1 MKCEYCGKEFTG
13 RKKKYCSRECCYN
26 ADVDNK
32 RMKYVWISD
41 RAEKCLLCG
50 GKLGKGKYKF
60 CSDECARKHYNIQTG
75 RLSHSEILTK
85 NCCVC
90 GKEFQTWK
98 SRQTTCSEE
107 CKILHRKEYNSKRDK
122 SEQRKAYDRVKY
134 LRKHPDAKTSE
145 QRHEEHLLRLE
156 RQKEEQAEKAIA
168 MFLQEVE
175 SEPQRA
181 KKIAEEK
188 RLKEANRKYWQEYE
202 AEHECAICG
211 CVFVAHYPLAKYCS
225 KKCSR
230 KVTRIRKRYEGITI
244 DKDITVQKL
253 AKRDHD
259 KCQLCGLPVD
269 WNDKHKTD
277 KAVICGDMYPSID
290 HIIPI
295 SSGGLHAWN
304 NVQLAHRICNTRK
317 SNKVIS

>member
-1 MKCEYCGKEFTG
+1 MKCEYCGKEFSG
-13 RKKKYCSRECCYN
+13 RKKKYCSNECRKE
-26 ADVDNK
+26 ADKLNK
-32 RMKYVWISD
+32 RIHYVGKREKICAFCGKELPKFKTRYCSKECGN
-41 RAEKCLLCG
+41 RANHAK
-50 GKLGKGKYKF
+50 
-60 CSDECARKHYNIQTG
+60 TG

-85 NCCVC
+85 TCVIC
-90 GKEFQTWK
+90 GEEFETWR
-98 SRQTTCSEE
+98 SRQKYCSEKCSE
-107 CKILHRKEYNSKRDK
+107 KYKRIRETRHRKEYD
-122 SEQRKAYDRVKY
+122 RKKY
-134 LRKHPDAKTSE
+134 LKKHPNARTVE
-145 QRHEEHLLRLE
+145 ERHKEHLE
-156 RQKEEQAEKAIA
+156 REKAK
-168 MFLQEVE
+168 EVKRE
-175 SEPQRA
+175 IKRKEKAERDAIKQA
-181 KKIAEEK
+181 KKQ
-188 RLKEANRKYWQEYE
+188 ANIDYWQNYE
-202 AEHECAICG
+202 AEHICSVCG
-211 CVFVAHYPLAKYCS
+211 NVFIAHYPTAKYCS
-225 KKCSR
+225 KNCSR

-317 SNKVIS
+317 SNKVVS

>member
-50 GKLGKGKYKF
+50 GKLGKGRYKF

-75 RLSHSEILTK
+75 QISHSEILK
-85 NCCVC
+85 KECIVC

-107 CKILHRKEYNSKRDK
+107 CKILHRKEYDSKRNK

-202 AEHECAICG
+202 QEHTCIECGEKYI
-211 CVFVAHYPLAKYCS
+211 AHYPTSKYCS
-225 KKCSR
+225 PACQR
-230 KVTRIRKRYEGITI
+230 RVTRTRRKYKDITI
-244 DKDITVQKL
+244 DKGITLRRL
-253 AKRDHD
+253 AKRDRD
-259 KCQLCGLPVD
+259 RCQICGGLVD
-269 WNDKHKTD
+269 WNDKYKTD
-277 KAVICGDMYPSID
+277 KTIITGNQYPSID

-295 SSGGLHAWN
+295 AHGGVHSWE
-304 NVQLAHRICNTRK
+304 NVQLAHRICNSIK
-317 SNKVIS
+317 NDKVV

>member
-1 MKCEYCGKEFTG
+1 MKRSCSYCHNYFDSYEGDKKRYCSEECHQLYLAKQRANYNGKREVVCAFCGKELPKFKT
-13 RKKKYCSRECCYN
+13 RYCSKECG
-26 ADVDNK
+26 V
-32 RMKYVWISD
+32 
-41 RAEKCLLCG
+41 RANHIK
-50 GKLGKGKYKF
+50 
-60 CSDECARKHYNIQTG
+60 TG
-75 RLSHSEILTK
+75 RLSHSEILK
-85 NCCVC
+85 KECVIC

-107 CKILHRKEYNSKRDK
+107 CKVLHRKEYNSKRDK
-122 SEQRKAYDRVKY
+122 SEQRKAYNRTKY

-145 QRHEEHLLRLE
+145 QKHEEHLE
-156 RQKEEQAEKAIA
+156 REKAKEAEREIKRKEKA
-168 MFLQEVE
+168 ERDAIKQ
-175 SEPQRA
+175 A
-181 KKIAEEK
+181 KKK
-188 RLKEANRKYWQEYE
+188 ANIDYWQNYE
-202 AEHECAICG
+202 AEHECAVCG

-295 SSGGLHAWN
+295 SLGGLHAWD
-304 NVQLAHRICNTRK
+304 NVQLAHRICNTK
-317 SNKVIS
+317 KNNKVIS

>member
-1 MKCEYCGKEFTG
+1 MKCEYCGKEFFSNYSN
-13 RKKKYCSRECCYN
+13 KKYCSNECYKE
-26 ADVDNK
+26 ADKANK
-32 RMKYVWISD
+32 RMKYVWKSD
-41 RAEKCLLCG
+41 RADACVFCG
-50 GKLGKGKYKF
+50 EPLGKGRVKY
-60 CSDECARKHYNIQTG
+60 CSSFCARKDRNIKQG
-75 RLSHSEILTK
+75 RISHSEILTK

-90 GKEFQTWK
+90 GKEFETWR
-98 SRQTTCSEE
+98 SRQQCCSEK
-107 CKILHRKEYNSKRDK
+107 CRNEYKRI
-122 SEQRKAYDRVKY
+122 R
-134 LRKHPDAKTSE
+134 
-145 QRHEEHLLRLE
+145 
-156 RQKEEQAEKAIA
+156 
-168 MFLQEVE
+168 
-175 SEPQRA
+175 
-181 KKIAEEK
+181 
-188 RLKEANRKYWQEYE
+188 EANRDRKEQERKKYLKKHPNARTAEERHKEHVEREKVKSAERERKKEDREKEKAERDAIKQAKKQANIDYWQNYE

-277 KAVICGDMYPSID
+277 KAVICGDMYPSVD